1 MNKKQFAVNPLR
13 LAKLFG
19 IVVGSIILLVVIAAV
34 SMAEWPL
41 VTAILWH
48 MRNGH
53 TVALEGHSFR
63 VPLLYE
69 PEVSKGGKQ
78 IDIIEY
84 PRLLSG
90 IASVTVESNPKV
102 FDSASADRWQAL
114 LITAGNNR
122 PNNPIGFTPVTLR
135 GKKLI
140 FVCVDLAFIGGESLT
155 CHTAGTSLTVSTTA
169 SPARIKETRA
179 VLETSE

>member
-102 FDSASADRWQAL
+102 FDSASADRWQAQ
-114 LITAGNNR
+114 LIAVTSNR
-122 PNNPIGFTPVTLR
+122 PNSPTQTIPVTLH
-135 GKKLI
+135 GKNLT
-140 FVCVDLAFIGGESLT
+140 FVCVDLVFIGGESLL
-155 CHTAGTSLTVSTTA
+155 CHAAGTSLTVSTIA
-169 SPARIKETRA
+169 LPGRIKETRA

>member
-1 MNKKQFAVNPLR
+1 MNKKQFEVNPLR

-19 IVVGSIILLVVIAAV
+19 IVVASITLLGVIAV
-34 SMAEWPL
+34 VGMAEWPL

-48 MRNGH
+48 MRNGN
-53 TVALEGHSFR
+53 TVALEGHSFH

-78 IDIIEY
+78 IDIFEY

-90 IASVTVESNPKV
+90 AASVTVESGTKS
-102 FDSASADRWQAL
+102 FDSESIDRWQAQ
-114 LITAGNNR
+114 LIAVTNNR
-122 PNNPIGFTPVTLR
+122 PNSPTQTIPVTLH
-135 GKKLI
+135 GKKLT
-140 FVCVDLAFIGGESLT
+140 FVCVDLLFMGGESLF
-155 CHTAGTSLTVSTTA
+155 CHAAGTSLAVSTMA

-179 VLETSE
+179 VFETSE